1 MEAFTNFEKAP
12 DLTKRGYRLDRMAL
26 LLQCFDN
33 PQSSCRTI
41 HIAGSK
47 GKGSTAAFTAA
58 ILREAGFRTGVYASP
73 HISDYRERMTI
84 NGDFAPEEVYIR
96 NMDLIRELI
105 EGDEYLSLPGGSEPT
120 TFELLTLL
128 AFLVF
133 KEMECQWIVLETGLG
148 GRLDATNLCDPDLVL
163 LTPIELEHTDLLGDT
178 IEQIAGEKAGI
189 IKKNIPVV
197 SSAQKEDALSVFRKK
212 ADEMKAPFF
221 YLPDLID
228 TLTCHSGSQ
237 GNSISIMWKDSKSNQ
252 GNLQL
257 LGEHQAQNCSLA
269 IAGIRL
275 VLPEMDDSTINK
287 GMARAFLPGRLEMI
301 EGTPP
306 FLIDSAHTR
315 DSVTRT
321 MGTFYELFKEKGILI
336 FGSVSGKDSQAMADV
351 LADQFKHVI
360 ISRPGTF
367 KKSDPQCVFELFK
380 ERNENTQL
388 IIDPAEA
395 EQEARKLSEGKRPIL
410 VTGSFYMASEIRN
423 ILK

>member
-321 MGTFYELFKEKGILI
+321 MGTFYELFEEKGILI

-367 KKSDPQCVFELFK
+367 KKSDPQGVFELFK